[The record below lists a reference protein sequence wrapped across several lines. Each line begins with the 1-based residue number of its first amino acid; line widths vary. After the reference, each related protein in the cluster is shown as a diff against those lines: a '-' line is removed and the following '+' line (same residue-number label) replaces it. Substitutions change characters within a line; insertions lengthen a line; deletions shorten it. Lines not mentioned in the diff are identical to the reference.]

1 MDLFYVHC
9 AGLDVH
15 KDTVVVCVRHQSS
28 QGRAR
33 KEVRTFS
40 TMTRDLLALGDWLEE
55 EGVTHAAMESTG
67 IYWRPVY
74 HLLEGRCQL
83 LLVNAQH
90 IKQVPGRKTDVKDCE
105 WIAQLLQ
112 HGLLRSSF
120 VPPEPIWELREL
132 TRHRTQLMGE
142 RARLAN
148 RIQKLLEDANLK
160 LGSVVS
166 DVLGKSGRAMLEAI
180 VAGETD
186 AEKLAELALGRLRK
200 KMPQLH
206 LALEG
211 RVTEHHCF
219 VLRLLLDQLTS
230 LEGFIGR
237 LEARTEAA
245 LLPFVAA
252 VQRLKTIPGIDE
264 HVAQTVI
271 AEMGTDMSVFPSAA
285 HLASWVGI
293 CPGNNESAGKQLSG
307 RITKGN
313 RWLRSALVQA
323 AWSASH
329 TKNTYLSA
337 QYHRLAGRRGKK
349 RALIAVGHTL
359 VVIIYHVLKTGKVYQ
374 ELGAD
379 YFDRLNDDHLTHY
392 LVKRLESLGHK
403 VTLQTP

>member
-1 MDLFYVHC
+1 
-9 AGLDVH
+9 
-15 KDTVVVCVRHQSS
+15 
-28 QGRAR
+28 
-33 KEVRTFS
+33 
-40 TMTRDLLALGDWLEE
+40 MTRDLLALGDWLVQ

-67 IYWRPVY
+67 VYWRPVY

-105 WIAQLLQ
+105 WIAELLQ
-112 HGLLRSSF
+112 HGLLRCSF
-120 VPPEPIWELREL
+120 VPPQPTAELREL
-132 TRHRTQLMGE
+132 TRHRTQLMAE
-142 RARLAN
+142 RARLSN

-180 VAGETD
+180 TAGESD
-186 AEKLAELALGRLRK
+186 PEKLAELALGRMRGK
-200 KMPQLH
+200 IPRLH

-211 RVTEHHCF
+211 RVTEHHRF
-219 VLRLLLDQLTS
+219 VLRLLLDQLAS
-230 LEGFIGR
+230 LERFIGR
-237 LEARTEAA
+237 LEERAEVA
-245 LLPFVAA
+245 LLPFVET
-252 VQRLKTIPGIDE
+252 VERLKTIPGIDE
-264 HVAQTVI
+264 QVARIVM
-271 AEMGTDMSVFPSAA
+271 AEMGMDLSVFPSAA

-293 CPGNNESAGKQLSG
+293 CPGNDESAGKRRSG

-313 RWLRSALVQA
+313 RWLRQALVQA

-349 RALIAVGHTL
+349 RALIAIGHTL
-359 VVIIYHVLKTGKVYQ
+359 LVIIYHVLRTGKPYAD
-374 ELGAD
+374 LGAD
-379 YFDRLNDDHLTHY
+379 YFDRQNGDRLTRY

-403 VTLQTP
+403 VTLQSA